1 MSIADIV
8 VMVLIVAGALYLLY
22 RSVWKKQGHCPGCD
36 VSACPSSKSKK
47 PGQCR

>member
-8 VMVLIVAGALYLLY
+8 VMVLIIAGSFYLLY

-36 VSACPSSKSKK
+36 AGACPSTRSGKSSN
-47 PGQCR
+47 CR